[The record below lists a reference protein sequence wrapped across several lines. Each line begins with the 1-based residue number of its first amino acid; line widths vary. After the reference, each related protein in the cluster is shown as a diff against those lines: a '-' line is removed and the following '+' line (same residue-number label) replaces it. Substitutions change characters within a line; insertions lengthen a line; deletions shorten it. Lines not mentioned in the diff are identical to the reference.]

1 MTTPPDHPAL
11 VVPVPPPRAPADAA
25 AGSFLLRDLELSER
39 VPAFSATGASRAL
52 LLVRLFTEPLG
63 LVEVPLPAKPADIAG
78 LVWTALGSE
87 VNRRVVASGG
97 DPRTALGVDGIRLS
111 GTAVWVAERDKTLAR
126 APAVS
131 VVLCTRDRADR
142 LAPCLDRL
150 RAQAYPAFEIVVVD
164 NAPTTDAVRRLVDDL
179 DDLRVR
185 YVVEP
190 RPGLSRARNA
200 GVTAAR
206 HDLIAFIDDDESADV
221 YWLAEL
227 ARGFAA
233 AGGVGCV
240 SGMIL
245 PAELETQPQVWFEEY
260 GGHSKGRG
268 FRTAVIDPADRSGQS
283 PLYPLPPFGAGG
295 NMAFTRAVL
304 ARIGGFDEAM
314 GAGTA
319 ARGGED
325 TAAFTDVLLA
335 GFRLVY
341 QPSAFVRH
349 THYRTL
355 DGLRTQM
362 YGYGSGLTAYY
373 TRLLLRSPQRLPA
386 LIRLLP
392 TALRDM
398 VGKNSA
404 RTGHLPTGF
413 PRELMHEQR
422 RGMLRG
428 PGAYLHSRLTCR
440 RAGKP
445 GRAGTT
451 GKPGR
456 AGRACA
462 PDRNAS

>member
-1 MTTPPDHPAL
+1 MTTPPDSPAL
-11 VVPVPPPRAPADAA
+11 VGPVPAPRAPAEAPA
-25 AGSFLLRDLELSER
+25 NSFQLRDLELNR
-39 VPAFSATGASRAL
+39 PVPALAAAGASRAL

-63 LVEVPLPAKPADIAG
+63 QVEVPLPAGPADVAG
-78 LVWTALGSE
+78 LVWQALGSE
-87 VNRRVVASGG
+87 INRRVVAAGG
-97 DPRTALGVDGIRLS
+97 KPRTALGLDGVRVS
-111 GTAVWVAERDKTLAR
+111 GTAAWIAERDKVLAR

-142 LAPCLDRL
+142 LAPALHRL
-150 RAQAYPAFEIVVVD
+150 RAQAYPVFEIVVVD
-164 NAPTTDAVRRLVDDL
+164 NAPTTDAVRRLVDAL
-179 DDLRVR
+179 DDPRVR

-200 GVTAAR
+200 GIGAAR
-206 HDLIAFIDDDESADV
+206 HDVIAFIDDDESADV
-221 YWLAEL
+221 HWLAEL

-233 AGGVGCV
+233 ATDVGCV

-245 PAELETQPQVWFEEY
+245 PAELATQPQLWFEEY

-268 FRTAVIDPADRSGQS
+268 FRQAVIDPADRNGQS

-295 NMAFTRAVL
+295 NMAFTRAAL
-304 ARIGGFDEAM
+304 ARIGGFDEAL
-314 GAGTA
+314 GAGTG
-319 ARGGED
+319 ARGAED

-373 TRLLLRSPQRLPA
+373 TRLVLRSPRHLPA
-386 LIRLLP
+386 LVRLLP

-398 VGKNSA
+398 VGRDSA
-404 RTGHLPTGF
+404 RTRHLPAGF
-413 PRELMHEQR
+413 PRGLMREQR
-422 RGMLRG
+422 RGMVHGPVGYLR
-428 PGAYLHSRLTCR
+428 SRLTCR
-440 RAGKP
+440 RADRRER
-445 GRAGTT
+445 RA
-451 GKPGR
+451 R
-456 AGRACA
+456 AAERG
-462 PDRNAS
+462 AS